1 MSRILRRPMFRGGG
15 AVNSYGTG
23 ITAPLVPGYMG
34 GGQIGGGIVYGKP
47 MADGRFGFQAPVIPN
62 LTMPNNILTNVEK
75 SLGTGTGITTGSELL
90 RAANQKL
97 RGDNAYT
104 LPPGVAMKETETT
117 TETEEAQPVG
127 NIDIGDAD
135 NLFQEKDTIT
145 TDSEG
150 NQTYDIAE
158 PSPDVLV
165 NLPEFLGGI
174 TREERDRRNKKIEID
189 KIQKRLDAESDG
201 ITGKGGGADLMEE
214 STAIEDPKLLGE
226 KELEEGTQ
234 ISAKDAIAENQKLFA
249 ELLGADKARGQDI
262 GDMLLRFS
270 GSGGNTLGEKFQNY
284 VKAESA
290 AGPSRSEKIKQTAA
304 GLAINDYVAG
314 KRSKEQIE
322 ALKTKIDYT
331 QGVKDASVQLS
342 ASDDLSLAKAKA
354 SKLTD
359 KGINSDETT
368 KALIQT
374 KLGTGVPVFRAQI
387 KLKDIV
393 KKADKLKPGYN
404 LVDNEGVTTIV
415 FYDGTNQPQV
425 KGTIDEF
432 WSS

>member
-127 NIDIGDAD
+127 DIDIGDAD
-135 NLFQEKDTIT
+135 NLFGEKETIT

-189 KIQKRLDAESDG
+189 NIQKRLDAESDG